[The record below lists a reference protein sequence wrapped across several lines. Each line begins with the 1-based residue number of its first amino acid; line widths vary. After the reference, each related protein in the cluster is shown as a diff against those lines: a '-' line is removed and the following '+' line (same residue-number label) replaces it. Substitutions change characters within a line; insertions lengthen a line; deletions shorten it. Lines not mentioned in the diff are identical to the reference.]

1 MSQRE
6 IPDNNLPVYLQKYKV
21 YIFNKN
27 YPDCKTTCASSEA
40 GCCADD
46 VTPVSP
52 GGCPVDGCAGTEF
65 GCCPFS
71 TEAKKSPFDTC
82 DLIAGTATY
91 NTVGAIPSNK
101 AGKRVWELNLS
112 GELEPNHP
120 VYYIVYDFQRV
131 DYKDKITFENIVT
144 GTLNICGRVLD
155 ATKYT
160 EKSFCDG
167 NRTLTIKIDT
177 RKWDFRFRKKVRFS
191 YRLNVDDTSYC
202 GAGNSTCNVGEDC
215 TITTGDIDSTINVL
229 FSEQELQ
236 GYLPV
241 TVKSSTITV
250 NNGEGGVNQNGVASD
265 CGIVS
270 VSGSSVKATIG
281 GSVTFN
287 ASYNYETDNET
298 CTYTQ
303 SFKLTYKSSTAFSIV
318 AVGNISS
325 NCKPTVVT

>member
-1 MSQRE
+1 MSQPE
-6 IPDNNLPVYLQKYKV
+6 IPDNNLPVYLQQYKV

-46 VTPVSP
+46 VTPVPP
-52 GGCPVDGCAGTEF
+52 GGLCPIGGCAGTEF

-71 TEAKKSPFDTC
+71 TEAKQSRLDTC
-82 DLIAGTATY
+82 GVIAGKATY
-91 NTVGAIPSNK
+91 NTVGAIPSNE
-101 AGKRVWELNLS
+101 AGKRVWELNLL

-155 ATKYT
+155 ASKYI

-191 YRLNVDDTSYC
+191 YRLNVDDSSYC
-202 GAGNSTCNVGEDC
+202 KAVSPSYTPDSKGNF
-215 TITTGDIDSTINVL
+215 TITPNVSPIYVLLSINGY
-229 FSEQELQ
+229 F
-236 GYLPV
+236 GYLIMTV
-241 TVKSSTITV
+241 TTSSITVTLGKININITDQQLSEADRCATITV
-250 NNGEGGVNQNGVASD
+250 TGNP
-265 CGIVS
+265 I
-270 VSGSSVKATIG
+270 ATKG
-281 GSVTFN
+281 DEAVTFEAAFN
-287 ASYNYETDNET
+287 DYLV
-298 CTYTQ
+298 TYTQ
-303 SFKLTYKSSTAFSIV
+303 CYQLQY
-318 AVGNISS
+318 GSS
-325 NCKPTVVT
+325 NVVNIKPS

>member
-1 MSQRE
+1 MSQPE
-6 IPDNNLPVYLQKYKV
+6 IPDNNLPVYLQQYKV
-21 YIFNKN
+21 YIFNEN

-46 VTPVSP
+46 VTPVPP
-52 GGCPVDGCAGTEF
+52 GGLCPIGGCAGTEF

-71 TEAKKSPFDTC
+71 TEAKQSRLDTC
-82 DLIAGTATY
+82 GVIAGKATY
-91 NTVGAIPSNK
+91 NTVGAIPSNE

-131 DYKDKITFENIVT
+131 DYKYKITFENIVT

-155 ATKYT
+155 ASKYI

-191 YRLNVDDTSYC
+191 YRLNVDDSSYC
-202 GAGNSTCNVGEDC
+202 NAGSPQCNVGGDC
-215 TITTGDIDSTINVL
+215 TITTTSGDIDSPIYVL
-229 FSEQELQ
+229 FSVQELE
-236 GYLPV
+236 GYLPLTV
-241 TVKSSTITV
+241 TSSTITV
-250 NNGEGGVNQNGVASD
+250 NNGKVGVKTNDGTSD
-265 CGIVS
+265 CGAVS
-270 VSGSSVKATIG
+270 VSGSTQATKDG
-281 GSVTFN
+281 DPVTFQ
-287 ASYNYETDNET
+287 ASYNYET

-303 SFKLTYKSSTAFSIV
+303 SFQLKYKSSTVFNIV
-318 AVGNISS
+318 PSGGTSS
-325 NCKPTVVT
+325 KCEPTLAT

>member
-40 GCCADD
+40 GCCTDD

-191 YRLNVDDTSYC
+191 YRLNVDDSSDC
-202 GAGNSTCNVGEDC
+202 GAGSPNVGLGDNI
-215 TITTGDIDSTINVL
+215 TITSSPVYVL
-229 FSEQELQ
+229 LSEGGLK
-236 GYLPV
+236 GYLPLTV
-241 TVKSSTITV
+241 TTSTITV
-250 NNGEGGVNQNGVASD
+250 TNGKATASSD
-265 CGIVS
+265 ASTSNCGTLS
-270 VSGSSVKATIG
+270 VSGSLSAKKEGAA
-281 GSVTFN
+281 VTFQVQYRN
-287 ASYNYETDNET
+287 DSDSEI

-303 SFKLTYKSSTAFSIV
+303 SFTLQYVSSTVFSIV
-318 AVGNISS
+318 KSGTQGKTCQS
-325 NCKPTVVT
+325 TVVT